1 MTDPGMQTRVR
12 LTCHG
17 RVQGVGLRPFV
28 HRLATDLG
36 LTGWV
41 ANTPGGVIVEVQ
53 GAEAAVMRFDR
64 ELPGI
69 PPPARIERLRRE
81 ERPLEQESAF
91 VIAASQ
97 TSDAAVAAIAPD
109 LATCPACRAELFD
122 PAARRYRY
130 PFITCSHCGPRW
142 SILQRLPFDRVH
154 TAMARF
160 ALCRDCRA
168 EYADPADR
176 RFHAQT
182 LACPAC
188 GPRLAWHDAAGRPGP
203 LGDAALAQAIV
214 TLRAGGIVAVKGV
227 GGIHLLVDARNG
239 PAVARLRARKAR
251 PAKPLAV
258 MFPDLAQLRRSCDV
272 SMAEAALLQSALAPI
287 VLLAR
292 RADDPLCAA
301 LAPGLD
307 RLGALLPYSPLHH
320 LLLET
325 LGFPVVA
332 TSANR
337 SGAPLCFDNDHALT
351 ALQGIAEGFLLHDR
365 PIVRPVEDS
374 VAQVFEGEAMMLRLG
389 RGRVPEELRL
399 PRPVMPVLAVGGQWK
414 NGLAVTVADRLVVG
428 GYRGDLDHPEA
439 QTAWAQE
446 CMTLPALFGLAP
458 QRLACDLHPDYV
470 PTRLATAQAE
480 REGLTL
486 IAVQHHHAHLA
497 AAVLEAALPDP
508 LLGVVWDGTGLGT
521 DRTVWGGELLAWEA
535 GRARRVGTLIPFQLP
550 GGDAAMADPRRTAL
564 GVLEALGEPLDG
576 AWASRLGF
584 EVQTLRSLGRMLET
598 GTACVTTTSA
608 GRLFDAMA
616 ALLGRTDPVTYE
628 GEAAMALETL
638 ARSWRG
644 AAAPYAVSSVADEAG
659 LIHMDWRM
667 ALRAALAD
675 CQAGKSTAAIAAHWH
690 LSLAA
695 LIAQAVARL
704 DTETVVLAGGC
715 FQNTLL
721 LGHTVRLLR
730 GQGRRVFWPQR
741 LPVNDGALAAG
752 QAALAAGV
760 WEEG

>member
-1 MTDPGMQTRVR
+1 MTDPGRQTRVR
-12 LTCHG
+12 LACHG

-41 ANTPGGVIVEVQ
+41 ANTSGGVIVEVQ
-53 GAEAAVMRFDR
+53 GGAAAVTRFGR
-64 ELPGI
+64 ELSSI
-69 PPPARIERLRRE
+69 PPPARIERFSHE
-81 ERPLEQESAF
+81 ERPLEEERAF

-97 TSDAAVAAIAPD
+97 TTDLAAAAIAPD

-122 PAARRYRY
+122 PAVRRYRY

-142 SILQRLPFDRVH
+142 SILRRLPFDRVH
-154 TAMARF
+154 TAMAHF
-160 ALCRDCRA
+160 APCRDCRA
-168 EYADPADR
+168 EYENPADR

-188 GPRLAWHDAAGRPGP
+188 GPQLVWHHAKGLPGP
-203 LGDAALAQAIV
+203 QGDAALVQAI
-214 TLRAGGIVAVKGV
+214 TMLRAGGIVAVKGV
-227 GGIHLLVDARNG
+227 GGIHLLVDARDG
-239 PAVARLRARKAR
+239 SAVARLRARKTR

-272 SMAEAALLQSALAPI
+272 SLAEAALLQSAAAPI

-301 LAPGLD
+301 LASGLD
-307 RLGALLPYSPLHH
+307 RLGALLPYTPLHH
-320 LLLET
+320 LLLEI

-337 SGAPLCFDNDHALT
+337 SGAPLCFDNGHALT

-374 VAQVFEGEAMMLRLG
+374 VAQVFEGETMMLRLG
-389 RGRVPEELRL
+389 RGRVPEELPL
-399 PRPVMPVLAVGGQWK
+399 PRPVMPVLGVGGQWK
-414 NGLAVTVADRLVVG
+414 NSLAVTVTDRLVAG

-470 PTRLATAQAE
+470 PTRLAATQAE
-480 REGLTL
+480 QAGRAL

-497 AAVLEAALPDP
+497 AAVLEAALSGP

-521 DRTVWGGELLAWEA
+521 DRTVWGGELLDWEA
-535 GRARRVGTLIPFQLP
+535 GQVRRVGTLIPFQLP
-550 GGDAAMADPRRTAL
+550 GGEAAMGDPRRTAL

-584 EVQTLRSLGRMLET
+584 EAQALRVLGRMLAT
-598 GTACVTTTSA
+598 GAGCVTTTSA
-608 GRLFDAMA
+608 GRLFDAVA
-616 ALLGRTDPVTYE
+616 ALLGRSDPVTYE
-628 GEAAMALETL
+628 GEAAMALEAL
-638 ARSWRG
+638 ARRWRG
-644 AAAPYAVSSVADEAG
+644 PVAPYATSCVADGAG
-659 LIHMDWRM
+659 LIRMDWRM

-675 CQAGKSTAAIAAHWH
+675 RQAGKSAGAIAACWH

-704 DTETVVLAGGC
+704 DTETVVLTGGC

-721 LGHTVRLLR
+721 LGHTARLLR
-730 GQGRRVFWPQR
+730 GQGRHVFWPQR

-760 WEEG
+760 WEED